1 MLVSLYLIAFLISL
15 IALYILVIGDR
26 RQNIFYLFAFICVAI
41 ANLGYYELATSTTVE
56 KAMLGNALSYFG
68 GALLMFFTVG
78 AILELCN
85 IKKNYKL
92 NTILLLISMGILTL
106 IFTNKYHHLYYKQV
120 GIVFENGVTLLEL
133 VNGPLHFLYT
143 IYLVAY
149 FIAMVGISVYTLI
162 KNKTASYKTSILIV
176 AFVLLNIVT
185 YFLQKL
191 PGINFRMICISYV
204 FSEYTLLYLLINN
217 EAYDSTR
224 ASLQLPESDL
234 FAIVIFD
241 SMGRFKSANTKALE
255 IIPGLNTL
263 RRDQKIPIDN
273 EFLQNNFAQRIRL
286 FSFNST
292 DRVSYFS
299 VDDKDYRV
307 ELNYL
312 YSSSI
317 KRRIGFTF
325 LIFDDT
331 TQQMYVK

>member
-15 IALYILVIGDR
+15 IALFILVIGDR

-162 KNKTASYKTSILIV
+162 KNKEKIV
-176 AFVLLNIVT
+176 QRVIKVL
-185 YFLQKL
+185 
-191 PGINFRMICISYV
+191 V
-204 FSEYTLLYLLINN
+204 FSFFIV
-217 EAYDSTR
+217 
-224 ASLQLPESDL
+224 SLH
-234 FAIVIFD
+234 FI
-241 SMGRFKSANTKALE
+241 T
-255 IIPGLNTL
+255 
-263 RRDQKIPIDN
+263 
-273 EFLQNNFAQRIRL
+273 
-286 FSFNST
+286 
-292 DRVSYFS
+292 
-299 VDDKDYRV
+299 
-307 ELNYL
+307 
-312 YSSSI
+312 
-317 KRRIGFTF
+317 
-325 LIFDDT
+325 
-331 TQQMYVK
+331 